1 MLIFR
6 RLTSD
11 DMNSNISSPSVQKAR
26 SYFKFFFSFSSLFLV
41 VLFSGCASYPSTFD
55 DDVYV
60 IGSGNLPL
68 GETMTDETSYA
79 HYRES
84 RRNDQDWDYFDD
96 RGVFY
101 QSAFPGYSPFYV
113 MTFYPAW
120 NNWNY
125 HYSNPWNYGYDWD
138 MYYTAGWN
146 PYYGMYMPYSVWCYP
161 YGLGYGG
168 FYSPYFFGTHPTS
181 PGSPSQPNA
190 ALVNHHSGPRGS
202 WVSTVNPAN
211 RPQSDQALL
220 KTVSQDPVRQRTS
233 FPRTREVNV
242 GNVSIVRT
250 SNRPSRS
257 PLIHSGQRTGNNGNI
272 NVRTTRQVDYNYNR
286 YPQRVPSSTHNR
298 PVRYERSGNTP
309 TNRSVPANRP
319 SRPIPSPGRRL

>member
-1 MLIFR
+1 
-6 RLTSD
+6 
-11 DMNSNISSPSVQKAR
+11 MNSNISSFPAQNSPSY
-26 SYFKFFFSFSSLFLV
+26 SMFLFSFSSLLLV
-41 VLFSGCASYPSTFD
+41 LMLSGCASYPSAFD

-79 HYRES
+79 HYRDS

-101 QSAFPGYSPFYV
+101 NPTFPGYSPFY
-113 MTFYPAW
+113 MMSFYPAW

-125 HYSNPWNYGYDWD
+125 HYSNPWNYGYGWD

-161 YGLGYGG
+161 YGLGYAG
-168 FYSPYFFGTHPTS
+168 FYSPYFFGTHPSTS
-181 PGSPSQPNA
+181 GSPSQPTTA
-190 ALVNHHSGPRGS
+190 FVNHHSGPRGS
-202 WVSTVNPAN
+202 WVSTVNPVN
-211 RPQSDQALL
+211 RTQSLQAML
-220 KTVSQDPVRQRTS
+220 KTASQDPVRHRNS
-233 FPRTREVNV
+233 IPRTREVNV

-257 PLIHSGQRTGNNGNI
+257 PLIHGEQRTRNNGNI
-272 NVRTTRQVDYNYNR
+272 DIRNTRQAEYNYNR
-286 YPQRVPSSTHNR
+286 YPQRVPSSTHDR
-298 PVRYERSGNTP
+298 PVRYERSGNIP
-309 TNRSVPANRP
+309 ANRPVPVNRP
-319 SRPIPSPGRRL
+319 SRPNPTPGRRL